1 MSQVA
6 PQIDAK
12 NDAQKNEPQKNDTQ
26 TWGAFING
34 EFAPAASGRTFPT
47 YNPGNGAIIGY
58 LAECDEE
65 DVDRAVRAAVAAF
78 PAWKKRT
85 GAARAKLLMK
95 LAQLVEA
102 HGPKLAEL
110 ESLNA
115 GKPIRDSRAIDAV
128 TAIDAIEYFA
138 GMATKIQGE
147 TIPVPGPYV
156 NMTLREPLGV
166 IGGIIP
172 WNYPLLQ
179 AVWKIA
185 PAIAAGNTVVVKPA
199 EQACLSVMY
208 LGKLIAEA
216 GIPAGVVN
224 IVPGFGTGAGAALVA
239 HHLVAK
245 VMFTGSSLTGKRIAA
260 EAANTLKPVGLE
272 LGGKSAVVVYEDA
285 PIDQAAQVA
294 ATAIFSNQGQ
304 VCTAGSRLFL
314 HEKVHD
320 KVLEKVIEAAKRVK
334 LGDQMDPATTMGPL
348 ISARQKQRVQG
359 YVDSGKGDA
368 KLAYEAEVPKS
379 LDKGFFV
386 GPTIFDAVQN
396 SMKIARE
403 EIFGP
408 VLSVLTFKEET
419 EALALANDC
428 PFGLAASV
436 ITRDIGRAMR
446 AAQAFEAGNV
456 WINTWGAVS
465 SMAPYGGY
473 KSSGYGREMGFSVM
487 REVTQEKSVWVNV
500 R

>member
-1 MSQVA
+1 MSMSQTNV
-6 PQIDAK
+6 QTMEK
-12 NDAQKNEPQKNDTQ
+12 FEPE
-26 TWGAFING
+26 TWGTFING
-34 EFAPAASGRTFPT
+34 DFVASASGRTFPT
-47 YNPGNGAIIGY
+47 FNPGNGEVVGY
-58 LAECDEE
+58 LPQCDEE

-78 PAWKKRT
+78 PAWKRRS

-102 HGPKLAEL
+102 NGAKLAEL

-128 TAIDAIEYFA
+128 TAIDALEYFA
-138 GMATKIQGE
+138 GMATKVQGD
-147 TIPVPGPYV
+147 TVPVPGPYV

-185 PAIAAGNTVVVKPA
+185 PAVAAGNTVVLKPA
-199 EQACLSVMY
+199 EQACLSVML
-208 LGKLIAEA
+208 LGRLIAEA
-216 GIPAGVVN
+216 GFPAGVVN
-224 IVPGFGTGAGAALVA
+224 IVPGYGAEAGAALVA

-245 VMFTGSSLTGKRIAA
+245 VMFTGSTVTGKRIAA

-272 LGGKSAVVVYEDA
+272 LGGKSAVVVFEDA
-285 PIDQAAQVA
+285 PVDQAAQLA
-294 ATAIFSNQGQ
+294 ALAVFTNQGQ

-314 HEKVHD
+314 HEKIHD
-320 KVLEKVIEAAKRVK
+320 QVLEKVIEAAKKVR
-334 LGDQMDPATTMGPL
+334 LGNQLDPNTTMGPL
-348 ISARQKQRVQG
+348 ISAKQKERVLG
-359 YVDSGKGDA
+359 YIESGKKDA
-368 KLAYEAEVPKS
+368 KLVYSHPVPKG
-379 LDKGFFV
+379 LEKGHFV
-386 GPTIFDAVQN
+386 GPVIFDQVPN
-396 SMKIARE
+396 SVTIARE

-408 VLSVLTFKEET
+408 VMSVLTFKEEG
-419 EALALANDC
+419 EALALANDN
-428 PFGLAASV
+428 PYGLAASV
-436 ITRDIGRAMR
+436 ITRDVGRAMR

-456 WINTWGAVS
+456 WINSWGAVS

-473 KSSGYGREMGFSVM
+473 KMSGYGREMGFAVM
-487 REVTQEKSVWVNV
+487 RELTQEKSVWVSV

>member
-1 MSQVA
+1 MST
-6 PQIDAK
+6 
-12 NDAQKNEPQKNDTQ
+12 AQTKSETKPNVD

-34 EFAPAASGRTFPT
+34 EFRPAASGKTFPT
-47 YNPGNGAIIGY
+47 FNPGNNEVIAY
-58 LAECDEE
+58 LAECDDE
-65 DVDRAVRAAVAAF
+65 DIEAAVRAALAAF
-78 PAWKKRT
+78 PGWKRRT
-85 GAARAKLLMK
+85 AAARAKLLMK

-102 HGPKLAEL
+102 NAPKLAEL

-115 GKPIRDSRAIDAV
+115 GKPIRDSKAIDAV
-128 TAIDAIEYFA
+128 SAVDALEYFA
-138 GMATKIQGE
+138 GMATKVQGD
-147 TIPVPGPYV
+147 TIPVPGPYI

-166 IGGIIP
+166 IGGITP

-185 PAIAAGNTVVVKPA
+185 PALAAGNTVVLKPA

-224 IVPGFGTGAGAALVA
+224 MVPGYGAVAGAALVD
-239 HHLVAK
+239 HHMVAK
-245 VMFTGSSLTGKRIAA
+245 IMFTGSTVTGKRVAA

-272 LGGKSAVVVYEDA
+272 LGGKSAVIVFEDA

-294 ATAIFSNQGQ
+294 SMAIFSNQGQ

-320 KVLEKVIEAAKRVK
+320 KVLEKIVENAKKVK
-334 LGDQMDPATTMGPL
+334 LGDQMDPSTTMGPL
-348 ISARQKQRVQG
+348 ISAKQKQRVQS
-359 YVDSGKGDA
+359 YIDSGKSDA
-368 KLAYEAEVPKS
+368 TLVYSAEVPKELS
-379 LDKGFFV
+379 KGHYV
-386 GPTIFDAVQN
+386 GPAIFDNVQN

-408 VLSVLTFKEET
+408 VLSVLTFKEEA

-428 PFGLAASV
+428 SYGLAASV
-436 ITRDIGRAMR
+436 ITRDVGRAMR

-473 KSSGYGREMGFSVM
+473 KNSGYGREMGFSVM
-487 REVTQEKSVWVNV
+487 RELTQEKSVWVNV

>member
-1 MSQVA
+1 MNEA
-6 PQIDAK
+6 IKPQAIAK
-12 NDAQKNEPQKNDTQ
+12 FEPE

-34 EFAPAASGRTFPT
+34 EFRPAASGKTFPT
-47 YNPGNGAIIGY
+47 FNPGNGEVVAR

-65 DVDRAVRAAVAAF
+65 DIDAAVRAAVAAF
-78 PAWKKRT
+78 PGWRRRT

-95 LAQLVEA
+95 LAQLVEN

-110 ESLNA
+110 ESINA

-128 TAIDAIEYFA
+128 TAIDALEYFA
-138 GMATKIQGE
+138 GMSTKIEGT

-179 AVWKIA
+179 AIWKIA

-208 LGKLIAEA
+208 LARLVAEA
-216 GIPAGVVN
+216 GIPPGVVN
-224 IVPGFGTGAGAALVA
+224 IVTGYGATAGAALVA

-245 VMFTGSSLTGKRIAA
+245 IMFTGSTATGKRIAA

-272 LGGKSAVVVYEDA
+272 LGGKSAVIVYEDA
-285 PIDQAAQVA
+285 PIDQAAQIA
-294 ATAIFSNQGQ
+294 ATAIFTNQGQ

-320 KVLEKVIEAAKRVK
+320 KVLERVIEAAKKVR
-334 LGDQMDPATTMGPL
+334 LGYQMDPNTTMGPL
-348 ISARQKQRVQG
+348 VSAKQKQTVLR
-359 YVDSGKGDA
+359 YIDAGKADA
-368 KLAYEAEVPKS
+368 KLAYAREESKD
-379 LDKGFFV
+379 LKDGHYV
-386 GPTIFDAVQN
+386 GPVIFDQVQN
-396 SMKIARE
+396 SMRIARE

-408 VLSVLTFKEET
+408 VLSVLTFKEEG

-428 PFGLAASV
+428 PYGLAASV
-436 ITRDIGRAMR
+436 ITRDIGRALR
-446 AAQAFEAGNV
+446 AAQAFEAGNIWV
-456 WINTWGAVS
+456 NTWGAVS

-487 REVTQEKSVWVNV
+487 SEVTQEKKVWMSV

>member
-1 MSQVA
+1 MSETSLQ
-6 PQIDAK
+6 PSAK
-12 NDAQKNEPQKNDTQ
+12 ANVE

-34 EFAPAASGRTFPT
+34 EFRPAASGKTFPT
-47 YNPGNGAIIGY
+47 FNPGNGEEIAY

-65 DVDRAVRAAVAAF
+65 DVDAAVRAALAAF
-78 PAWKKRT
+78 PPWRKRT
-85 GAARAKLLMK
+85 GAARAKLLTK

-115 GKPIRDSRAIDAV
+115 GKPIRDSKAIDAV
-128 TAIDAIEYFA
+128 TAIDALEYFA
-138 GMATKIQGE
+138 GMATKIQGD

-208 LGKLIAEA
+208 LARLCAEA
-216 GIPAGVVN
+216 GIPPGVVN
-224 IVPGFGTGAGAALVA
+224 IVPGYGAVAGAALVA
-239 HHLVAK
+239 HHMVAK
-245 VMFTGSSLTGKRIAA
+245 IMFTGSTVTGRHIAA
-260 EAANTLKPVGLE
+260 AAANNLKPVGLE
-272 LGGKSAVVVYEDA
+272 LGGKSAVVVFEDA
-285 PIDQAAQVA
+285 PTDQAAQVA
-294 ATAIFSNQGQ
+294 ATSIFSNQGQ

-320 KVLEKVIEAAKRVK
+320 KVLEKVVEHAKRIK

-348 ISARQKQRVQG
+348 ISAKQKQRVTD
-359 YVDSGKGDA
+359 YIDSGKTDA
-368 KLAYEAEVPKS
+368 KLVYSAEIPKG
-379 LDKGFFV
+379 LERGHFV
-386 GPTIFDAVQN
+386 GPTIFDNVQN

-408 VLSVLTFKEET
+408 VLSVLTFKEEG
-419 EALALANDC
+419 EAMALANDC
-428 PFGLAASV
+428 PYGLAASV
-436 ITRDIGRAMR
+436 ITRDVGRAMR
-446 AAQAFEAGNV
+446 AAQTFEAGNV

-473 KSSGYGREMGFSVM
+473 KNSGYGREMGFAVM
-487 REVTQEKSVWVNV
+487 RELTQDKNVWINV

>member
-1 MSQVA
+1 MNKVETQTVA
-6 PQIDAK
+6 EFKP
-12 NDAQKNEPQKNDTQ
+12 E

-34 EFAPAASGRTFPT
+34 EFVPSTSGKTFPT
-47 YNPGNGAIIGY
+47 FNPGNGEICGQ

-65 DVDRAVRAAVAAF
+65 DIEKAVRAALAAY
-78 PAWKKRT
+78 PAWRKKT
-85 GAARAKLLMK
+85 AAARAKAIMK

-102 HGPKLAEL
+102 HAPKLAEL
-110 ESLNA
+110 KSINA
-115 GKPIRDSRAIDAV
+115 GKPIRDSKAIDAV
-128 TAIDAIEYFA
+128 TAIDALEYFA
-138 GMATKIQGE
+138 GMATKIEGQ
-147 TIPVPGPYV
+147 TVPVPGPYI

-179 AVWKIA
+179 AIWKIA
-185 PAIAAGNTVVVKPA
+185 PTIAAGNTVVLKPA

-208 LGKLIAEA
+208 IGKLCQEA
-216 GIPAGVVN
+216 GIPPGVVN
-224 IVPGFGTGAGAALVA
+224 IVPGYGSVAGLALVQ
-239 HHLVAK
+239 HHMVAK
-245 VMFTGSSLTGKRIAA
+245 IMFTGSTVTGKRIAA
-260 EAANTLKPVGLE
+260 EAAATLKPVGLE
-272 LGGKSAVVVYEDA
+272 LGGKSAVIVYEDA
-285 PIDQAAQVA
+285 PIDQAASVA
-294 ATAIFSNQGQ
+294 AMAIFSNQGQ

-320 KVLEKVIEAAKRVK
+320 KVLEKVVEAAKKVR
-334 LGDQMDPATTMGPL
+334 LGYQMDPGTTMGPL
-348 ISARQKQRVQG
+348 ISAKQKERVVG
-359 YVDSGKGDA
+359 YINSGKADA
-368 KLAYEAEVPKS
+368 KLVYGGEEPKG
-379 LDKGFFV
+379 LNEKGHFV
-386 GPTIFDAVQN
+386 GPTIFDQVQN

-408 VLSVLTFKEET
+408 VLSVLTFKEEG

-428 PFGLAASV
+428 SYGLAASV
-436 ITRDIGRAMR
+436 ITRDVGRAIR

-473 KSSGYGREMGFSVM
+473 KQSGYGREMGFSVM
-487 REVTQEKSVWVNV
+487 RELTQEKSVWVNV

>member
-1 MSQVA
+1 MSESEAQTS
-6 PQIDAK
+6 AK
-12 NDAQKNEPQKNDTQ
+12 ANVE
-26 TWGAFING
+26 TWGALING
-34 EFAPAASGRTFPT
+34 EFRPAVSGKTFPT
-47 YNPGNGAIIGY
+47 FNPGNGEIIAY

-65 DVDRAVRAAVAAF
+65 DIDAAVRAGLAAF
-78 PAWKKRT
+78 PAWRKKT

-115 GKPIRDSRAIDAV
+115 GKPIRDSKAIDAV
-128 TAIDAIEYFA
+128 TAIDALEYFA

-216 GIPAGVVN
+216 GIPPGVVN
-224 IVPGFGTGAGAALVA
+224 IVPGFGAGAGAALVA

-260 EAANTLKPVGLE
+260 EAANTPKPVGLE
-272 LGGKSAVVVYEDA
+272 LGGKSAVIVYEDA
-285 PIDQAAQVA
+285 PVDQAAQIA
-294 ATAIFSNQGQ
+294 SMAIFSNQGQ

-314 HEKVHD
+314 HEKIHD

-334 LGDQMDPATTMGPL
+334 LGDQMDPGTTMGPL
-348 ISARQKQRVQG
+348 ISARQKQRVLG
-359 YVDSGKGDA
+359 YIDSGKSDA
-368 KLAYEAEVPKS
+368 KLVYGGEEPKG
-379 LDKGFFV
+379 LEKGFFV

-408 VLSVLTFKEET
+408 VLSVLTFKEEG

-428 PFGLAASV
+428 PFGLDASV
-436 ITRDIGRAMR
+436 ITRDVGRAMR
-446 AAQAFEAGNV
+446 AAQSFEAGNV

-473 KSSGYGREMGFSVM
+473 KNSGYGREMGFAVM

>member
-1 MSQVA
+1 MSEVQA
-6 PQIDAK
+6 DNKPNI
-12 NDAQKNEPQKNDTQ
+12 E
-26 TWGAFING
+26 TWGALING
-34 EFAPAASGRTFPT
+34 EFRPAVSGKTFPT
-47 YNPGNGAIIGY
+47 FNPGNSEVIGY

-65 DVDRAVRAAVAAF
+65 DIDAAVRAALAAF
-78 PAWKKRT
+78 PGWKKRT
-85 GAARAKLLMK
+85 GAARAKLLVK

-102 HGPKLAEL
+102 HGPRLAEL

-128 TAIDAIEYFA
+128 TAVDALEYFA
-138 GMATKIQGE
+138 GMATKIQGD
-147 TIPVPGPYV
+147 TIPVPGPYI

-208 LGKLIAEA
+208 LGRLCAEA

-224 IVPGFGTGAGAALVA
+224 IVPGYGAVAGAAMVQ
-239 HHLVAK
+239 HHMVAK
-245 VMFTGSSLTGKRIAA
+245 IMFTGSTVTGKRIAG

-272 LGGKSAVVVYEDA
+272 LGGKSAVIVYDDA

-314 HEKVHD
+314 HEKIHD
-320 KVLEKVIEAAKRVK
+320 KVLEKVIESAKRVK
-334 LGDQMDPATTMGPL
+334 LGDQMDAATTMGPL
-348 ISARQKQRVQG
+348 ISAKQKERVTG
-359 YVDSGKGDA
+359 YIDSGKSDA
-368 KLAYEAEVPKS
+368 KLVYGAEIPKG
-379 LDKGFFV
+379 LEKGHYV
-386 GPTIFDAVQN
+386 GPTIFDGVQN

-408 VLSVLTFKEET
+408 VLSVLTFKEEA

-428 PFGLAASV
+428 PYGLAASV
-436 ITRDIGRAMR
+436 MTRDVGRAMR

-473 KSSGYGREMGFSVM
+473 KNSGYGREMGFSVM
-487 REVTQEKSVWVNV
+487 RELTQEKSVWVNV

>member
-1 MSQVA
+1 MNEA
-6 PQIDAK
+6 IKPQAIAK
-12 NDAQKNEPQKNDTQ
+12 FEPE

-34 EFAPAASGRTFPT
+34 EFRPAASGKTFPT
-47 YNPGNGAIIGY
+47 FNPGNGEVVAR

-65 DVDRAVRAAVAAF
+65 DIDAAVRAAVAAF
-78 PAWKKRT
+78 PGWRRRT

-95 LAQLVEA
+95 LAQLVES

-110 ESLNA
+110 ESINA
-115 GKPIRDSRAIDAV
+115 GKPIRDSRAIDAI
-128 TAIDAIEYFA
+128 TAIDALEYFA
-138 GMATKIQGE
+138 GMATKIEGT

-179 AVWKIA
+179 AIWKIA

-208 LGKLIAEA
+208 LARLVAEA
-216 GIPAGVVN
+216 GIPPGVVN
-224 IVPGFGTGAGAALVA
+224 IVTGYGATAGAALVA

-245 VMFTGSSLTGKRIAA
+245 IMFTGSTATGRRIAA

-272 LGGKSAVVVYEDA
+272 LGGKSAVIVYEDA
-285 PIDQAAQVA
+285 PIDQAAQIA
-294 ATAIFSNQGQ
+294 ATAIFTNQGQ

-320 KVLEKVIEAAKRVK
+320 KVLERVIEAAKKVR
-334 LGDQMDPATTMGPL
+334 LGYQMDPNTTMGPL
-348 ISARQKQRVQG
+348 VSAKQKQTVLR
-359 YVDSGKGDA
+359 YIDAGKADA
-368 KLAYEAEVPKS
+368 KLAYAREESKD
-379 LDKGFFV
+379 LKDGHYV
-386 GPTIFDAVQN
+386 GPVIFDQVQN
-396 SMKIARE
+396 SMRIARE

-408 VLSVLTFKEET
+408 VLSVLTFKEEG
-419 EALALANDC
+419 EALAVANDC
-428 PFGLAASV
+428 PYGLAASV
-436 ITRDIGRAMR
+436 ITRDIGRALR

-456 WINTWGAVS
+456 WVNTWGAVS

-487 REVTQEKSVWVNV
+487 SEVTQEKNVWMSV

>member
-1 MSQVA
+1 MNKV
-6 PQIDAK
+6 
-12 NDAQKNEPQKNDTQ
+12 ETQ
-26 TWGAFING
+26 AIADFKPETWGAFING
-34 EFAPAASGRTFPT
+34 EFRPAASGKTFPT
-47 YNPGNGAIIGY
+47 FNPGNGEVCGY

-65 DVDRAVRAAVAAF
+65 DIDAAVRAALAAF
-78 PAWKKRT
+78 PAWKKKT

-102 HGPKLAEL
+102 NGAKLAEL
-110 ESLNA
+110 ESINA
-115 GKPIRDSRAIDAV
+115 GKPIRDSKAIDAV
-128 TAIDAIEYFA
+128 TAIDALEYFA
-138 GMATKIQGE
+138 GMCTKIQGD
-147 TIPVPGPYV
+147 TIPVPGPYI

-179 AVWKIA
+179 AIWKIA
-185 PAIAAGNTVVVKPA
+185 PAIAAGNTVVLKPA

-208 LGKLIAEA
+208 IGKLCQEA

-224 IVPGFGTGAGAALVA
+224 IVPGYGAVAGLALVQ
-239 HHLVAK
+239 HHMVAK
-245 VMFTGSSLTGKRIAA
+245 IMFTGSTETGKRIAA
-260 EAANTLKPVGLE
+260 EAAATLKPVGLE
-272 LGGKSAVVVYEDA
+272 LGGKSAVLVFEDA
-285 PIDQAAQVA
+285 PIDQAASVA
-294 ATAIFSNQGQ
+294 AMSIFSTQGQ

-314 HEKVHD
+314 HESLHD
-320 KVLEKVIEAAKRVK
+320 KVLEKVIEAAKKVR
-334 LGDQMDPATTMGPL
+334 LGYQMDPGTTMGPL
-348 ISARQKQRVQG
+348 ISPKQKQRVLG
-359 YVDSGKGDA
+359 YIASGKSDA
-368 KLAYEAEVPKS
+368 KLVYGGEEPQG
-379 LDKGFFV
+379 LEKGNFV
-386 GPTIFDAVQN
+386 GPAIFDQVQN

-408 VLSVLTFKEET
+408 VLSVLTFKDEG

-436 ITRDIGRAMR
+436 ITRDVGRAMR

-456 WINTWGAVS
+456 WVNTWGAVS

-473 KSSGYGREMGFSVM
+473 KNSGYGREMGFSVM
-487 REVTQEKSVWVNV
+487 RELTQEKSVWINV

>member
-1 MSQVA
+1 MNEA
-6 PQIDAK
+6 IKPQAIAK
-12 NDAQKNEPQKNDTQ
+12 FEPE

-34 EFAPAASGRTFPT
+34 EFRPAASGKTFPT
-47 YNPGNGAIIGY
+47 FNPGNGEVVAR

-65 DVDRAVRAAVAAF
+65 DIDAAVRAAVAAF
-78 PAWKKRT
+78 PGWRRRT

-95 LAQLVEA
+95 LAQLVES
-102 HGPKLAEL
+102 HGPKLAEF
-110 ESLNA
+110 ESINA
-115 GKPIRDSRAIDAV
+115 GKPIRDSRAIDAI
-128 TAIDAIEYFA
+128 TAIDALEYFA
-138 GMATKIQGE
+138 GMATKIEGT

-179 AVWKIA
+179 AIWKIA

-208 LGKLIAEA
+208 LARLVAEA
-216 GIPAGVVN
+216 GIPPGVVN
-224 IVPGFGTGAGAALVA
+224 IVTGYGATAGAALVA

-245 VMFTGSSLTGKRIAA
+245 IMFTGSTATGRRIAA

-272 LGGKSAVVVYEDA
+272 LGGKSAVIVYEDA
-285 PIDQAAQVA
+285 PIDQAAQIA
-294 ATAIFSNQGQ
+294 ATAIFTNQGQ

-320 KVLEKVIEAAKRVK
+320 KVLERVIETAKKVR
-334 LGDQMDPATTMGPL
+334 LGYQMDPNTTMGPL
-348 ISARQKQRVQG
+348 VSAKQKQTVLR
-359 YVDSGKGDA
+359 YIDAGKADA
-368 KLAYEAEVPKS
+368 KLAYAREESKD
-379 LDKGFFV
+379 LKDGHYV
-386 GPTIFDAVQN
+386 GPVIFDQVQN
-396 SMKIARE
+396 SMRIARE

-408 VLSVLTFKEET
+408 VLSVLTFKEEG

-428 PFGLAASV
+428 PYGLAASV
-436 ITRDIGRAMR
+436 ITRDIGRALR

-456 WINTWGAVS
+456 WVNTWGAVS

-487 REVTQEKSVWVNV
+487 SEVTQEKNVLMSV

>member
-1 MSQVA
+1 MNEA
-6 PQIDAK
+6 IKPQAIAK
-12 NDAQKNEPQKNDTQ
+12 FEPE

-34 EFAPAASGRTFPT
+34 EFRPAASGKTFPT
-47 YNPGNGAIIGY
+47 FNPGNGEVVAR

-65 DVDRAVRAAVAAF
+65 DIDAAVRAAVAAF
-78 PAWKKRT
+78 PGWRRRT

-95 LAQLVEA
+95 LAQLVES
-102 HGPKLAEL
+102 HGVKLAEL
-110 ESLNA
+110 ESINA

-128 TAIDAIEYFA
+128 TAIDALEYFA
-138 GMATKIQGE
+138 GMATKIEGT

-179 AVWKIA
+179 AIWKIA

-208 LGKLIAEA
+208 LARLIAEA
-216 GIPAGVVN
+216 GIPPGVVN
-224 IVPGFGTGAGAALVA
+224 IVTGYGATAGAALVA

-245 VMFTGSSLTGKRIAA
+245 IMFTGSTATGKRIAA

-272 LGGKSAVVVYEDA
+272 LGGKSAVIVYEDA
-285 PIDQAAQVA
+285 PIDQAAQIA
-294 ATAIFSNQGQ
+294 ATAIFTNQGQ

-320 KVLEKVIEAAKRVK
+320 KVLERVIETAKKVR
-334 LGDQMDPATTMGPL
+334 LGYQMDPNTTMGPL
-348 ISARQKQRVQG
+348 VSAKQKQTVLR
-359 YVDSGKGDA
+359 YIDAGKADA
-368 KLAYEAEVPKS
+368 KLAYAREESKD
-379 LDKGFFV
+379 LKDGHYV
-386 GPTIFDAVQN
+386 GPVIFDQVQN
-396 SMKIARE
+396 SMRIARE

-408 VLSVLTFKEET
+408 VLSVLTFKEEG

-428 PFGLAASV
+428 PYGLAASV
-436 ITRDIGRAMR
+436 ITRDIGRALR

-456 WINTWGAVS
+456 WVNTWGAVS

-487 REVTQEKSVWVNV
+487 SEVTQEKNVWMSV

>member
-1 MSQVA
+1 MSEAALKTSSKAEVE
-6 PQIDAK
+6 
-12 NDAQKNEPQKNDTQ
+12 N
-26 TWGAFING
+26 WCAFING
-34 EFAPAASGRTFPT
+34 EFRPAASGKTFPT
-47 YNPGNGAIIGY
+47 FNPGNGAVIGH

-65 DVDRAVRAAVAAF
+65 DVEAAVRAALAAY
-78 PAWKKRT
+78 PAWRKRT

-95 LAQLVEA
+95 LAQLVDKNA
-102 HGPKLAEL
+102 AKLAEL

-115 GKPIRDSRAIDAV
+115 GKPIRDSKAIDAV

-147 TIPVPGPYV
+147 TIPVPGPFV

-166 IGGIIP
+166 VGGIIP

-179 AVWKIA
+179 AIWKIV
-185 PAIAAGNTVVVKPA
+185 PAIAAGNTVVLKPA

-224 IVPGFGTGAGAALVA
+224 IVPGFGSGAGAALVA
-239 HHLVAK
+239 HHMVAK
-245 VMFTGSSLTGKRIAA
+245 VMFTGSTVTGKRIAA
-260 EAANTLKPVGLE
+260 EAAATLKPVGLE
-272 LGGKSAVVVYEDA
+272 LGGKSAVIVYEDA
-285 PIDQAAQVA
+285 PVDQAASIA

-314 HEKVHD
+314 HEKIHD
-320 KVLEKVIEAAKRVK
+320 KVLEKVIENAKKVR
-334 LGDQMDPATTMGPL
+334 LGYQMDPATTMGPL
-348 ISARQKQRVQG
+348 ISAKQKARVVG
-359 YVDSGKGDA
+359 YIESGKSDA
-368 KLAYEAEVPKS
+368 KLVYGGEEPKG
-379 LDKGFFV
+379 LGNGHYV
-386 GPTIFDAVQN
+386 GPTIFDQVQN

-408 VLSVLTFKEET
+408 VLSVLTFKEEG

-428 PFGLAASV
+428 SYGLAASV
-436 ITRDIGRAMR
+436 ITRDVGRAMR

-456 WINTWGAVS
+456 WVNTWGAVS

-473 KSSGYGREMGFSVM
+473 KQSGYGREMGFSVM

>member
-1 MSQVA
+1 MNEA
-6 PQIDAK
+6 IKPQAIAK
-12 NDAQKNEPQKNDTQ
+12 FEPE

-34 EFAPAASGRTFPT
+34 EFRPAASGKTFPT
-47 YNPGNGAIIGY
+47 FNPGNGEVVAR

-65 DVDRAVRAAVAAF
+65 DIDAAVRAAVAAF
-78 PAWKKRT
+78 PGWRRRT

-95 LAQLVEA
+95 LAQLVES

-110 ESLNA
+110 ESINA
-115 GKPIRDSRAIDAV
+115 GKPIRDSRAIDAI
-128 TAIDAIEYFA
+128 TAIDALEYFA
-138 GMATKIQGE
+138 GMATKIEGT

-179 AVWKIA
+179 AIWKIA

-208 LGKLIAEA
+208 LARLVAEA
-216 GIPAGVVN
+216 GIPLGVVN
-224 IVPGFGTGAGAALVA
+224 IVTGYGATAGAALVA

-245 VMFTGSSLTGKRIAA
+245 IMFTGSTATGRRIAA

-272 LGGKSAVVVYEDA
+272 LGGKSAVIVYEDA
-285 PIDQAAQVA
+285 PIDQAAQIA
-294 ATAIFSNQGQ
+294 ATAIFTNQGQ

-320 KVLEKVIEAAKRVK
+320 KVLERVIEAAKKVR
-334 LGDQMDPATTMGPL
+334 LGYQMDPNTTMGPL
-348 ISARQKQRVQG
+348 VSAKQKQTVLR
-359 YVDSGKGDA
+359 YIDAGKADA
-368 KLAYEAEVPKS
+368 KLAYAREESKD
-379 LDKGFFV
+379 LKDGHYV
-386 GPTIFDAVQN
+386 GPVIFDQVQN
-396 SMKIARE
+396 SMRIARE

-408 VLSVLTFKEET
+408 VLSVLTFKEEG

-428 PFGLAASV
+428 PYGLAASV
-436 ITRDIGRAMR
+436 ITRDIGRALR

-456 WINTWGAVS
+456 WVNTWGAVS

-487 REVTQEKSVWVNV
+487 SEVTQEKNVWMSV

>member
-1 MSQVA
+1 MNEA
-6 PQIDAK
+6 IKPQTIAK
-12 NDAQKNEPQKNDTQ
+12 FEPE

-34 EFAPAASGRTFPT
+34 EFRPATSGRTFPT
-47 YNPGNGAIIGY
+47 FNPGNGEVVAR

-65 DVDRAVRAAVAAF
+65 DIDAAVRAAVAAF
-78 PAWKKRT
+78 PGWRRRT

-95 LAQLVEA
+95 LAQLVES

-110 ESLNA
+110 ESINA

-128 TAIDAIEYFA
+128 TAIDALEYFA
-138 GMATKIQGE
+138 GMATKIEGT

-179 AVWKIA
+179 AIWKIA

-208 LGKLIAEA
+208 LARLVAEA
-216 GIPAGVVN
+216 GIPPGVVN
-224 IVPGFGTGAGAALVA
+224 IVTGYGATAGAALVA

-245 VMFTGSSLTGKRIAA
+245 IMFTGSTATGRRIAA

-272 LGGKSAVVVYEDA
+272 LGGKSAVIVYEDA
-285 PIDQAAQVA
+285 PIDQAAQIA
-294 ATAIFSNQGQ
+294 ATAIFTNQGQ

-320 KVLEKVIEAAKRVK
+320 KVLERVIEAAKKVR
-334 LGDQMDPATTMGPL
+334 LGYQMDPNTTMGPL
-348 ISARQKQRVQG
+348 VSAKQKQTVLR
-359 YVDSGKGDA
+359 YIDAGKADA
-368 KLAYEAEVPKS
+368 KLAYAREEPKD
-379 LDKGFFV
+379 LKDGHYV
-386 GPTIFDAVQN
+386 GPVIFDQVQN
-396 SMKIARE
+396 SMRIARE

-408 VLSVLTFKEET
+408 VLSVLTFKEEG

-428 PFGLAASV
+428 PYGLAASV
-436 ITRDIGRAMR
+436 ITRDIGRALR

-456 WINTWGAVS
+456 WVNTWGAVS

-487 REVTQEKSVWVNV
+487 SEVTQEKNVWMSV

>member
-1 MSQVA
+1 MNEA
-6 PQIDAK
+6 IKPQAIAK
-12 NDAQKNEPQKNDTQ
+12 FEPE

-34 EFAPAASGRTFPT
+34 EFRPAASGKTFPT
-47 YNPGNGAIIGY
+47 FNPGNGEVVAR

-65 DVDRAVRAAVAAF
+65 DIDAAVRAAVAAF
-78 PAWKKRT
+78 PGWRRRT

-95 LAQLVEA
+95 LAQLVES
-102 HGPKLAEL
+102 HGPKLAEF
-110 ESLNA
+110 ESINA
-115 GKPIRDSRAIDAV
+115 GKPIRDSRAIDAI
-128 TAIDAIEYFA
+128 TAIDALEYFA
-138 GMATKIQGE
+138 GMATKIEGT

-179 AVWKIA
+179 AIWKIA

-208 LGKLIAEA
+208 LARLIAEA
-216 GIPAGVVN
+216 GIPPGVVN
-224 IVPGFGTGAGAALVA
+224 IVTGYGATAGAALVA

-245 VMFTGSSLTGKRIAA
+245 IMFTGSTATGKRIAA

-272 LGGKSAVVVYEDA
+272 LGGKSAVIVYEDA
-285 PIDQAAQVA
+285 PIDQAAQIA
-294 ATAIFSNQGQ
+294 ATAIFTNQGQ

-320 KVLEKVIEAAKRVK
+320 KVLERVIEAAKKVR
-334 LGDQMDPATTMGPL
+334 LGYQMDPNTTMGPL
-348 ISARQKQRVQG
+348 VSAKQKQTVLR
-359 YVDSGKGDA
+359 YIDAGKADA
-368 KLAYEAEVPKS
+368 KLAYAREESKD
-379 LDKGFFV
+379 LKDGHYV
-386 GPTIFDAVQN
+386 GPVIFDQVQN
-396 SMKIARE
+396 SMRIARE

-408 VLSVLTFKEET
+408 VLSVLTFKEEG

-428 PFGLAASV
+428 PYGLAASV
-436 ITRDIGRAMR
+436 ITRDIGRALR

-456 WINTWGAVS
+456 WVNTWGAVS

-487 REVTQEKSVWVNV
+487 SEVTQEKNVWMSV

>member
-1 MSQVA
+1 MSEARAATKHSV
-6 PQIDAK
+6 
-12 NDAQKNEPQKNDTQ
+12 E
-26 TWGAFING
+26 TWGALING
-34 EFAPAASGRTFPT
+34 EFRAATSGKTFPT
-47 YNPGNGAIIGY
+47 FNPGNSEVIGY

-65 DVDRAVRAAVAAF
+65 DIDTAVRAGLAAL
-78 PAWKKRT
+78 PAWRRRT
-85 GAARAKLLMK
+85 GASRAKLLIK

-102 HGPKLAEL
+102 SGAKLAEL

-115 GKPIRDSRAIDAV
+115 GKPIRDSKAIDAV
-128 TAIDAIEYFA
+128 TAIDALEYFA
-138 GMATKIQGE
+138 GMATKIQGD
-147 TIPVPGPYV
+147 TVPVPGPYI

-185 PAIAAGNTVVVKPA
+185 PAIAAGNTVVIKPA

-208 LGKLIAEA
+208 LGKLCNEA
-216 GIPAGVVN
+216 GIPPGVVN
-224 IVPGFGTGAGAALVA
+224 IVPGYGGAAGAALVQ
-239 HHLVAK
+239 HHMIAK
-245 VMFTGSSLTGKRIAA
+245 IMFTGSTLTGKRIAA
-260 EAANTLKPVGLE
+260 EASNTLKPVGLE
-272 LGGKSAVVVYEDA
+272 LGGKSAVIVYEDA

-294 ATAIFSNQGQ
+294 SMAIFSNQGQ

-314 HEKVHD
+314 HEKIHD
-320 KVLEKVIEAAKRVK
+320 KVLEKVIENARRVK

-348 ISARQKQRVQG
+348 ISAKQKERVLG
-359 YVDSGKGDA
+359 YIETGKHDA
-368 KLAYEAEVPKS
+368 QLAYAAEIAKG
-379 LDKGFFV
+379 LDKGHFV
-386 GPTIFDAVQN
+386 GPTIFDGVMN

-408 VLSVLTFKEET
+408 VLSVLTFKEEA

-428 PFGLAASV
+428 PYGLAASV
-436 ITRDIGRAMR
+436 ITRDVGRAMR

-473 KSSGYGREMGFSVM
+473 KNSGYGREMGFSVM
-487 REVTQEKSVWVNV
+487 RELTQEKSVWVNV